1 MFGRHSSLPSR
12 ARASRA
18 TALAALAV
26 VACAAVSAPNAADAV
41 TPVAPAAVIPATHDL
56 WHMDEASGTTMKDAT
71 GNHPGSLHTVEL
83 AQIGVASTGYRV
95 NGTSS
100 YVRIPNTPDLNA
112 GPRDVHI
119 AFSMNT
125 TTVPAV
131 PDYDLFRKGEAPS
144 QEY

>member
-12 ARASRA
+12 ARATRA

-83 AQIGVASTGYRV
+83 AQIGVASTGYRF

-100 YVRIPNTPDLNA
+100 YVRIPRLSGTS
-112 GPRDVHI
+112 R
-119 AFSMNT
+119 SRR
-125 TTVPAV
+125 VPASSFEKSRMS
-131 PDYDLFRKGEAPS
+131 LTRAS
-144 QEY
+144 RR